1 MGKSSGRWPGTTV
14 TRHDLPRRNGMTL
27 PPMALTANSTLPLHP
42 GNTRPDVRQTRTN
55 DLIDERQQ
63 APADL
68 ALVVA
73 VVRVARGQH
82 GFFAVYTYHLSKVEH
97 GEHRHISP

>member
-14 TRHDLPRRNGMTL
+14 TRLDLPRRNGVTL
-27 PPMALTANSTLPLHP
+27 PSMALTANGAASLHP
-42 GNTRPDVRQTRTN
+42 GKPRPDVRQTRTN
-55 DLIDERQQ
+55 DLIDEGQQ
-63 APADL
+63 APADF

-82 GFFAVYTYHLSKVEH
+82 GFFAVYAYHLSKVEH